1 MFYNTK
7 VMSARVKLYPIERE
21 AQYTS
26 NVERTI
32 LLFGYIFY
40 LVILHACYT

>member
-21 AQYTS
+21 ARYTS
-26 NVERTI
+26 NVETI